1 MKVRRTLDLGAPP
14 SIPEQAHQR
23 VSDLLASGRL
33 HRYREGVTTPGAAA
47 RLEIAFAEL
56 IGRRYAV
63 SVNSCGSS
71 LYLALICSGVTSGD
85 PVLMGAFTLAP
96 VLGAIANAGGRPV
109 PVEITDDLVIDFADL
124 EAKAKASGA
133 RHLLVSHMRGH
144 VCDLAELTRICERL
158 DLVLIEDCAHT
169 LGATWS
175 GGPTGSFGDVGCFSF
190 QSAKHINAGEGGILV
205 TDSPEIAARAIL
217 HSGSY
222 MLYRQNGTCP
232 PEDVMDVWRDRC
244 ANYSLRLSELAAELA
259 LAQLAEIPARARDWN
274 SSHDRIAAGLSSVE
288 GVVLPNRPPAEEYVQ
303 SSLQFRVPEFSADR
317 MAIFVAACREQGVY
331 VKWFGIAEA
340 EGYTSAPRHWS
351 ALPGSPDA
359 KRTQSIL
366 DTLCDIRLPLGLT
379 SCDCDQ
385 IVAAISS
392 AHAASA
398 TKVSP

>member
-1 MKVRRTLDLGAPP
+1 MKTSRSLDLGVPP
-14 SIPEQAHQR
+14 PIPEPAHQR
-23 VSDLLASGRL
+23 VYDLLASGRL
-33 HRYREGVTTPGAAA
+33 HRYREGAAAPGAAA
-47 RLEIAFAEL
+47 RLEVAFADL

-63 SVNSCGSS
+63 SVNSCGSA
-71 LYLALICSGVTSGD
+71 LYLALICSGVRYGD

-109 PVEITDDLVIDFADL
+109 PVEITDDLVIDFGDL

-144 VCDLAELTRICERL
+144 VCDLAQLTRICERL

-175 GGPTGSFGDVGCFSF
+175 GRPTGSFGDIGCFSF

-232 PEDVMDVWRDRC
+232 PENVMDAWRDQC

-259 LAQLAEIPARARDWN
+259 LAQLDEIPARAQDWN
-274 SSHDRIAAGLSSVE
+274 ASHDRIAAGLSFIA
-288 GVVLPNRPPAEEYVQ
+288 GVALPNRPPAEHYVQ
-303 SSLQFRVPEFSADR
+303 SSLQFRLPEFSADC
-317 MAIFVAACREQGVY
+317 MATFVAACRDQGVY

-351 ALPGSPDA
+351 ALPGSPEA
-359 KRTQSIL
+359 KRTQAIL
-366 DTLCDIRLPLGLT
+366 NTLCDIRLPLGLM
-379 SCDCDQ
+379 SGDCDQ

-392 AHAASA
+392 AHAISAS
-398 TKVSP
+398 KVSA

>member
-1 MKVRRTLDLGAPP
+1 MNVKRTFDLGVPP
-14 SIPEQAHQR
+14 PIPEPAHRR

-33 HRYREGVTTPGAAA
+33 HRYREGVAAPGAAA
-47 RLEIAFAEL
+47 KLEIAFAEL
-56 IGRRYAV
+56 IGSRYAV

-71 LYLALICSGVTSGD
+71 LYLALVCSGVTQGD

-109 PVEITDDLVIDFADL
+109 PVEITEDLVIDFDDL

-144 VCDLAELTRICERL
+144 VCDLAELARICERL

-175 GGPTGSFGDVGCFSF
+175 GRPTGSFGRIGCFSF

-205 TDSPEIAARAIL
+205 TDNAEIAARAIL

-232 PEDVMDVWRDRC
+232 PEDVMDLWRDRC
-244 ANYSLRLSELAAELA
+244 ANFSLRLSELAAELA
-259 LAQLAEIPARARDWN
+259 LAQLGDIPARARDWN
-274 SSHDRIAAGLSSVE
+274 SSHDRIAAGLSAIE
-288 GVVLPNRPPAEEYVQ
+288 GIVLPDRPPAEEYVQ
-303 SSLQFRVPEFSADR
+303 SSLQFRLPEFSADR
-317 MAIFVAACREQGVY
+317 MAIFVAACRDQGVY

-351 ALPGSPDA
+351 ALPGSPEA
-359 KRTQSIL
+359 KRTQAIL
-366 DTLCDIRLPLGLT
+366 NTLCDIRLPLGLT
-379 SCDCDQ
+379 SGDCDQ
-385 IVAAISS
+385 IVAVIAS
-392 AHAASA
+392 AHAA
-398 TKVSP
+398 TVRVSK